1 MNTEIDNVQNV
12 EQKNT
17 VREYAL
23 QRLNLMIEEERR
35 MGKSEEEIRTLIREF
50 HACVEDVIH
59 QLDLQQQML
68 EESRRQI
75 DKEQNCNPY
84 EMGGRSI

>member
-17 VREYAL
+17 VRKYAL

-35 MGKSEEEIRTLIREF
+35 MGKSEEEIRALIREF
-50 HACVEDVIH
+50 HACVEDIIH
-59 QLDLQQQML
+59 QLDSQQQKL

-75 DKEQNCNPY
+75 EKEQNSNPY